1 MSFFRNLSIRSK
13 LQLIIL
19 LPLSILCLCMAS
31 ILTDKYTIVSDD
43 QKAADLIELSV
54 AASELVHEVQKE
66 RGASA
71 IYLGSKG
78 QRFNTE
84 MGNQRRNTDTALKA
98 YKTVVADILAKH
110 EEGGLRQS
118 LDAISADLNQLEN
131 MRGKISS
138 LSIPLPQAIGFLT
151 ALNGKML
158 NITAGLSDMVA
169 DVDIANRASA
179 YFYMMQSKERA
190 GIERAVLSGV
200 FVKDVATAK
209 EKEKYISLAVEQTA
223 LMQVFRKFA
232 TQVNQQEV
240 NRVLQNPAVAEV
252 NRMRQIA
259 WAADS
264 NFNVDANTWFKQATN
279 RINLLKQAED
289 TLSADLISLVNEK
302 KDAANSIF
310 YTVLIAA
317 ILVISATIALSVLT
331 QRQIALQMKDI
342 IEGLTQLGE
351 HSNLRVKVT
360 PRSEDDL
367 GRLAVIFN
375 NMVDGIRKLVDD
387 IQQAGHSM
395 QNTVDTMQT
404 VSSDVRTQMV
414 SGQDQTNM
422 VAAAMY
428 EMAASIQEV
437 ASNCSMAADQSNATN
452 ISAESGKELLQK
464 TREDVNT
471 LDSTLLETRD
481 IIGQVASDSEE
492 IGSVL
497 DVIKGVSEQTNLL
510 ALNAAIEAAR
520 AGEQGRGFAV
530 VADEVR
536 TLAQRTRESTIRI
549 EEMIDKLQ
557 NGSQR
562 AVNAMTQS
570 QEKAVATHDSIG
582 SLVEQLT
589 GIIDQISTINDMNT
603 QNAAATEEQSATVN
617 EINDNIQEIQQ
628 RYNDSAD
635 SMAQLSESSDGVQD
649 TSQQLSA
656 SVQRFQV

>member
-31 ILTDKYTIVSDD
+31 ILTDKYTIVTDD
-43 QKAADLIELSV
+43 QKASDLIQLSV

-78 QRFNTE
+78 QRFKTE
-84 MGNQRRNTDTALKA
+84 LGNQRRDTDTALKA
-98 YKTVVADILAKH
+98 YKTVVTDILAKH
-110 EEGGLRQS
+110 EEGGLRQT

-138 LSIPLPQAIGFLT
+138 VNIPLPQAIGFLT

-200 FVKDVATAK
+200 FVKDVATDT
-209 EKEKYISLAVEQTA
+209 EKEKYISLGVEQAA

-232 TQVNQQEV
+232 TQANQQEV
-240 NRVLQNPAVAEV
+240 NRILQNPAVAEV

-264 NFNVDANTWFKQATN
+264 NFNVDASTWFKQATN

-289 TLSADLISLVNEK
+289 TLSADLISLVNSK
-302 KDAANSIF
+302 KDAANNIF

-331 QRQIALQMKDI
+331 QRQIALQLKDI

-437 ASNCSMAADQSNATN
+437 ASNCSMAADQSNETN

-471 LDSTLLETRD
+471 LDNTLLETRD

-557 NGSQR
+557 NGSQK

-570 QEKAVATHDSIG
+570 QEKAVATHESIG

-635 SMAQLSESSDGVQD
+635 SMEQLSASSDGVQN

>member
-1 MSFFRNLSIRSK
+1 M
-13 LQLIIL
+13 
-19 LPLSILCLCMAS
+19 
-31 ILTDKYTIVSDD
+31 
-43 QKAADLIELSV
+43 
-54 AASELVHEVQKE
+54 
-66 RGASA
+66 
-71 IYLGSKG
+71 
-78 QRFNTE
+78 
-84 MGNQRRNTDTALKA
+84 
-98 YKTVVADILAKH
+98 
-110 EEGGLRQS
+110 
-118 LDAISADLNQLEN
+118 
-131 MRGKISS
+131 
-138 LSIPLPQAIGFLT
+138 
-151 ALNGKML
+151 
-158 NITAGLSDMVA
+158 
-169 DVDIANRASA
+169 
-179 YFYMMQSKERA
+179 
-190 GIERAVLSGV
+190 
-200 FVKDVATAK
+200 
-209 EKEKYISLAVEQTA
+209 
-223 LMQVFRKFA
+223 
-232 TQVNQQEV
+232 
-240 NRVLQNPAVAEV
+240 
-252 NRMRQIA
+252 
-259 WAADS
+259 
-264 NFNVDANTWFKQATN
+264 
-279 RINLLKQAED
+279 
-289 TLSADLISLVNEK
+289 NEK
-302 KDAANSIF
+302 KDAANNAF
-310 YTVLIAA
+310 YSLLIAA

-557 NGSQR
+557 NGSQK

-570 QEKAVATHDSIG
+570 QEKAVATHESIG

-635 SMAQLSESSDGVQD
+635 SMAQLSESSDGVHN
-649 TSQQLSA
+649 TSQQLSN

>member
-289 TLSADLISLVNEK
+289 TLSADLIGLVNNK

>member
-13 LQLIIL
+13 LQIIIL
-19 LPLSILCLCMAS
+19 LPLSILCVCMIS
-31 ILTDKYTIVSDD
+31 ILSDKYTVAEDYEET
-43 QKAADLIELSV
+43 AHLIELSV
-54 AASELVHEVQKE
+54 AASELVHEIQKE
-66 RGASA
+66 RGATA
-71 IYLGSKG
+71 IYLGSQGK
-78 QRFNTE
+78 RFKTE
-84 MGNQRRNTDTALKA
+84 LGNQRRLTNTAMKA
-98 YKTVVADILAKH
+98 YKQVATETLNEH
-110 EEGGLRQS
+110 QEGALQQN
-118 LDAISADLNQLEN
+118 LNAINSDLNQLKSL
-131 MRGKISS
+131 RGKISS
-138 LSIPLPQAIGFLT
+138 LNVPAPSAIGFLT

-158 NITAGLSDMVA
+158 AITSDMSGMVD
-169 DVDIANRASA
+169 DVTISNRASA
-179 YFYMMQSKERA
+179 YYYMMQSKERA

-200 FVKDVATAK
+200 FVKDTATAK
-209 EKEKYISLAVEQTA
+209 QKEKYISLAVEQNA
-223 LMQVFRKFA
+223 LMQVFQKFT
-232 TQVNQQEV
+232 TQSNQQTV
-240 NRVLQNPAVAEV
+240 NRLLQNPAVAEV
-252 NRMRQIA
+252 NRMRQAA

-264 NFNVDANTWFKQATN
+264 GFEIDANAWFKQSTA

-289 TLSADLISLVNEK
+289 VLSGGLITLVTDKQS
-302 KDAANSIF
+302 AANSTL
-310 YTVLIAA
+310 YSVLAA
-317 ILVISATIALSVLT
+317 ALLIISATIALSVMT
-331 QRQIALQMKDI
+331 QRQIALQLKDI

-395 QNTVDTMQT
+395 QNTVDTMQN

-422 VAAAMY
+422 VATAMY
-428 EMAASIQEV
+428 EMATSIQEV
-437 ASNCSMAADQSNATN
+437 ATNCSMAADQSNATN
-452 ISAESGKELLQK
+452 LSAESGKQLLQK

-471 LDSTLLETRD
+471 LDSTLLATRD

-557 NGSQR
+557 NGSQK
-562 AVNAMTQS
+562 AVTAMTQS
-570 QEKAVATHDSIG
+570 QEKAVATHTSIG

-589 GIIDQISTINDMNT
+589 AIIDQISTINDMNT

-635 SMAQLSESSDGVQD
+635 SMAQLSSSSDGVQN
-649 TSQQLSA
+649 TSQQLTA

>member
-19 LPLSILCLCMAS
+19 LPLSILCISIAS
-31 ILTDKYTIVSDD
+31 ILLDKYTIVSDD
-43 QKAADLIELSV
+43 QQAADLIELSV

-71 IYLGSKG
+71 VYMGSKG
-78 QRFNTE
+78 QRFKNE
-84 MGNQRRNTDTALKA
+84 LANQRRLTDTALQNYQQVSRTYIEEHDNPVFTRSLRA
-98 YKTVVADILAKH
+98 IDTDLAQLN
-110 EEGGLRQS
+110 ELRRN
-118 LDAISADLNQLEN
+118 ISALN
-131 MRGKISS
+131 IA
-138 LSIPLPQAIGFLT
+138 PPQAIGFLT
-151 ALNGKML
+151 SLNGKML
-158 NITAGLSDMVA
+158 NITADLSEMVA
-169 DVDIANRASA
+169 DVEIANHASA
-179 YFYMMQSKERA
+179 YFYLMQGKERA

-200 FVKDVATAK
+200 FVKNSATAK
-209 EKEKYISLAVEQTA
+209 EKEKYISLAVKQNTFLE
-223 LMQVFRKFA
+223 VFNRFA
-232 TQVNQQEV
+232 TPEARQQIE
-240 NRVLQNPAVAEV
+240 RLLQNSAVNEV

-259 WAADS
+259 WDNS
-264 NFNVDANTWFKQATN
+264 SDFNIEANNWFQQATQ

-289 TLSADLISLVNEK
+289 LLSGALITLVETK
-302 KDAANSIF
+302 KAAANQTF
-310 YTVLIAA
+310 YAVLIAA
-317 ILVISATIALSVLT
+317 IAVIGTTIALSVMT
-331 QRQIALQMKDI
+331 QHQIARQLNDI

-351 HSNLRVKVT
+351 HSNLRVQVT

-375 NMVDGIRKLVDD
+375 NMVNGIRQLVGD
-387 IQQAGHSM
+387 IQNAGHTM
-395 QNTVDTMQT
+395 QNTVDTMQN
-404 VSSDVRTQMV
+404 VSTDVRTQMV

-428 EMAASIQEV
+428 QMATSIEEV
-437 ASNCSMAADQSNATN
+437 AANCSMAADQSNETN
-452 ISAESGKELLQK
+452 ISAESGKQLLQK
-464 TREDVNT
+464 TRLDVNV
-471 LDSTLLETRD
+471 LDNNLTETRS
-481 IIGQVASDSEE
+481 IIGQVAKDSDE

-549 EEMIDKLQ
+549 EEMIEKLQ
-557 NGSQR
+557 SGSQK
-562 AVNAMTQS
+562 AVSAMTQS
-570 QEKAVATHDSIG
+570 QEKAVETHNNIG

-589 GIIDQISTINDMNT
+589 VIIDQISTINDMNT

-617 EINDNIQEIQQ
+617 EINGNIQEIQQ

-635 SMAQLSESSDGVQD
+635 SMQQLSNTSDGVHS
-649 TSQQLSA
+649 TSQQLSS
-656 SVQRFQV
+656 SVARFQV

>member
-43 QKAADLIELSV
+43 QEAAELIELSV

-78 QRFNTE
+78 QRFKTE
-84 MGNQRRNTDTALKA
+84 LGNQRRDTDTALKA
-98 YKTVVADILAKH
+98 YKTVVADILTKH
-110 EEGGLRQS
+110 EADALRQS

-138 LSIPLPQAIGFLT
+138 VSIPLPQAIGFLT

-232 TQVNQQEV
+232 TQANQQEV

-264 NFNVDANTWFKQATN
+264 NFGVDANTWFKQATN

-302 KDAANSIF
+302 KDAANNAF
-310 YTVLIAA
+310 YSLLIAA

-557 NGSQR
+557 NGSQK
-562 AVNAMTQS
+562 AVSAMTQS
-570 QEKAVATHDSIG
+570 QEKAVATHESIG

-635 SMAQLSESSDGVQD
+635 SMAQLSESSDGVQN
-649 TSQQLSA
+649 TSQQLSN

>member
-31 ILTDKYTIVSDD
+31 ILSDKYTTVVNN
-43 QKAADLIELSV
+43 QEAAHLIELSV
-54 AASELVHEVQKE
+54 AASELVHELQKE

-78 QRFNTE
+78 QRFTTE
-84 MGNQRRNTDTALKA
+84 LSNQRRNTDTALKS
-98 YKTVVADILAKH
+98 YKTVAAKTH
-110 EEGGLRQS
+110 AIHKAGGLRQS
-118 LDAISADLNQLEN
+118 MDAISSDLNALES

-158 NITAGLSDMVA
+158 NITAGLSDMVE

-200 FVKDVATAK
+200 FVKDVATAT

-232 TQVNQQEV
+232 TQANQQEV
-240 NRVLQNPAVAEV
+240 NRLMQNPAVAEV
-252 NRMRQIA
+252 TRMRKIA
-259 WAADS
+259 WGADS
-264 NFNVDANTWFKQATN
+264 GFGVDANLWFKQATN
-279 RINLLKQAED
+279 RINLLKDAED
-289 TLSADLISLVNEK
+289 TLSAGLINLVNSKQSE
-302 KDAANSIF
+302 ANNLF
-310 YTVLIAA
+310 YSVLVAA
-317 ILVISATIALSVLT
+317 ILVISATIALSVMT

-375 NMVDGIRKLVDD
+375 NMVDGIRQLVDD

-395 QNTVDTMQT
+395 QNTVETMQT

-437 ASNCSMAADQSNATN
+437 AANCSMAADQSNATN

-471 LDSTLLETRD
+471 LDNTLLETRD

-557 NGSQR
+557 NGSQK

-635 SMAQLSESSDGVQD
+635 SMAQLSNSSDGVQD

>member
-1 MSFFRNLSIRSK
+1 M
-13 LQLIIL
+13 
-19 LPLSILCLCMAS
+19 
-31 ILTDKYTIVSDD
+31 VDD
-43 QKAADLIELSV
+43 V
-54 AASELVHEVQKE
+54 
-66 RGASA
+66 
-71 IYLGSKG
+71 
-78 QRFNTE
+78 
-84 MGNQRRNTDTALKA
+84 
-98 YKTVVADILAKH
+98 
-110 EEGGLRQS
+110 
-118 LDAISADLNQLEN
+118 AIS
-131 MRGKISS
+131 
-138 LSIPLPQAIGFLT
+138 
-151 ALNGKML
+151 
-158 NITAGLSDMVA
+158 
-169 DVDIANRASA
+169 NRASA
-179 YFYMMQSKERA
+179 YYYMMQSKERA

-200 FVKDVATAK
+200 FVKDTATAK
-209 EKEKYISLAVEQTA
+209 QKEKYISLAVEQNA
-223 LMQVFRKFA
+223 LMKVFSKFA
-232 TQVNQQEV
+232 TQPNQQTV
-240 NRVLQNPAVAEV
+240 NRLLQNPAIAEV
-252 NRMRQIA
+252 DRMRQAA
-259 WAADS
+259 WGTD
-264 NFNVDANTWFKQATN
+264 NGYGIDANIWFKQSTD

-289 TLSADLISLVNEK
+289 TLSGDLISLVTSKE
-302 KDAANSIF
+302 ATANNTF
-310 YTVLIAA
+310 YSVLIAA
-317 ILVISATIALSVLT
+317 ILVISATIALSIMT
-331 QRQIALQMKDI
+331 QRQIALQLKDI
-342 IEGLTQLGE
+342 VEGLTQLGE
-351 HSNLRVKVT
+351 HSNLRVKIT
-360 PRSEDDL
+360 PRSKDDL

-375 NMVDGIRKLVDD
+375 NMVDGIRTLVDD

-395 QNTVDTMQT
+395 QNTVDTMQN

-428 EMAASIQEV
+428 EMTASIQEV
-437 ASNCSMAADQSNATN
+437 AANCSMAADQSNATN
-452 ISAESGKELLQK
+452 VSAESGKQLLQK
-464 TREDVNT
+464 TREDVNI

-557 NGSQR
+557 NGSQK

-570 QEKAVATHDSIG
+570 QEKAVATHTSIG

-589 GIIDQISTINDMNT
+589 SIIDQISTINDMNT

-617 EINDNIQEIQQ
+617 EISDNIQEIQQ

-635 SMAQLSESSDGVQD
+635 SMAQLSTSSDGVQD
-649 TSQQLSA
+649 TSQQLTA